1 MALLPPQVFSS
12 TTFGLKPIALLTCS
26 TVIPSSIRVDASSV
40 GVARAPVADTVRK
53 IMSANITD
61 AGPAEPRTI
70 MIDRRLADPNKFAH
84 VRRELSIDPL

>member
-1 MALLPPQVFSS
+1 
-12 TTFGLKPIALLTCS
+12 
-26 TVIPSSIRVDASSV
+26 
-40 GVARAPVADTVRK
+40 
-53 IMSANITD
+53 MSANITD